1 MSDDA
6 QRELR
11 EVQEHFRLPSIGL
24 VEKDLYV
31 VKAIA
36 ALAAIDA
43 TPFTLV
49 FGGGRGLQYRAS
61 PVVRSVHQG
70 AGFSAC

>member
-1 MSDDA
+1 LSDET

-11 EVQEHFRLPSIGL
+11 EVQEYFRLPGIGL

-36 ALAAIDA
+36 AL
-43 TPFTLV
+43 
-49 FGGGRGLQYRAS
+49 G
-61 PVVRSVHQG
+61 
-70 AGFSAC
+70 